1 MTRPTTPAVPV
12 VRVLLADDQPLVRAA
27 LEMVI
32 TEAEDL
38 EVVGEAGNGAEAV
51 RLAEELRPDVVVM
64 DIRMPVLDGI
74 EATRRVTSGPSPAR
88 VVVLT
93 TFDED
98 ENVYAALHAGA
109 SGFLVKDMALDDI
122 LDAIRVVA
130 AGEALLS
137 PSVTRRLIAEFTARP
152 VLAAAPASV
161 PAPSPSPSLPG
172 ADRLAAITERE
183 REILT
188 LVGRGLA
195 NPEIAT
201 ELVLSP
207 ATVKTY
213 ITRLLTKLAARDR
226 VQLVILAYES
236 GLVPLTAGPSPDRR

>member
-1 MTRPTTPAVPV
+1 MTPAPPTVPAVPT

-74 EATRRVTSGPSPAR
+74 EATRRVTAGPSPAR

-152 VLAAAPASV
+152 APAAAPASV
-161 PAPSPSPSLPG
+161 PAPAFSSPDT
-172 ADRLAAITERE
+172 DRLAAITGRE